1 MTEARSPAA
10 GYLRFLAWA
19 TVLTA
24 AVAGIGYLPTL
35 RLGGRGAVPAMVAG
49 CIVGLISSLA
59 GGVPVALA
67 RGSGPGAA
75 HQTMMLSMAVR
86 FVVALALGLA
96 AALSGIFE
104 RGPLLIWIA
113 VTYLAL
119 LVVDTWYAV
128 RGF

>member
-19 TVLTA
+19 TVLTG

-35 RLGGRGAVPAMVAG
+35 RLGGRGAVPAMIAG
-49 CIVGLISSLA
+49 CVVGWLSSLA

-67 RGSGPGAA
+67 RGSAPEAA
-75 HQTMMLSMAVR
+75 YQTTMLSMAVR

-104 RGPLLIWIA
+104 RDPLLIWIA
-113 VTYLAL
+113 ITYLAL